1 MAAAATNTTE
11 TEEYVSLKL
20 LLNEKGNKVL
30 FAEAGKDFVD
40 ILCSFLT
47 MPLGTIA
54 RLVQKESTIGPVT
67 VGCLNSLYKSVADM
81 DQGCFS
87 TDVIQQMLLQP
98 INSAEDYCNT
108 LKHNID
114 DSRPVKFF
122 VCDDYTNSS
131 YYHVKDIIISTN
143 KDKHKCHCGKP
154 FTLPVF
160 FKHSCQGFVS
170 TDATFVIT
178 DNLTVRPNT
187 IDYTSFSLLQEF
199 GINSL
204 NSVKEVVVSVPK
216 EKVL

>member
-1 MAAAATNTTE
+1 MAAAATTTTQ
-11 TEEYVSLKL
+11 TEEHVSLKL
-20 LLNEKGNKVL
+20 LLNENGNKVL

-40 ILCSFLT
+40 ILFSFLT

-54 RLVQKESTIGPVT
+54 RLVQKESSIGPVT

-81 DQGCFS
+81 DQGCCS

-114 DSRPVKFF
+114 DSQPVKFF
-122 VCDDYTNSS
+122 VCDNYNCCCYPDMTIPTY
-131 YYHVKDIIISTN
+131 

-160 FKHSCQGFVS
+160 FKHCCQGFVS

-178 DNLTVRPNT
+178 DNLTVRPNS

>member
-1 MAAAATNTTE
+1 
-11 TEEYVSLKL
+11 
-20 LLNEKGNKVL
+20 
-30 FAEAGKDFVD
+30 
-40 ILCSFLT
+40 
-47 MPLGTIA
+47 
-54 RLVQKESTIGPVT
+54 
-67 VGCLNSLYKSVADM
+67 M

-114 DSRPVKFF
+114 DSQPVKFF
-122 VCDDYTNSS
+122 VCDNYNCC
-131 YYHVKDIIISTN
+131 YYPDMTIPTY